1 LRFGRQGFIAN
12 GHSRAR
18 GRRLAGRRPADAR
31 PNART
36 VTVLHFVIGPKPAK
50 LARLMLAGAQSIQS
64 REHTAIMAVR
74 IAWTIVALIIVGAA
88 GSYVFRVATA
98 PDRIRERHDIAREVC
113 LKAGGEW
120 VLGENERKVCKRA

>member
-1 LRFGRQGFIAN
+1 
-12 GHSRAR
+12 
-18 GRRLAGRRPADAR
+18 
-31 PNART
+31 
-36 VTVLHFVIGPKPAK
+36 
-50 LARLMLAGAQSIQS
+50 
-64 REHTAIMAVR
+64 MAVR

-98 PDRIRERHDIAREVC
+98 PDRIRERLDIAREVC